1 MLSSEN
7 NSMQKFSHKYF
18 EPGVFAFNAAHV
30 VTALLFGMH
39 IGHVIKLHYTAQ
51 TYKRLQLSLVKS

>member
-1 MLSSEN
+1 
-7 NSMQKFSHKYF
+7 MQKFSHKYF

-39 IGHVIKLHYTAQ
+39 IGHVIKLHYTGQ